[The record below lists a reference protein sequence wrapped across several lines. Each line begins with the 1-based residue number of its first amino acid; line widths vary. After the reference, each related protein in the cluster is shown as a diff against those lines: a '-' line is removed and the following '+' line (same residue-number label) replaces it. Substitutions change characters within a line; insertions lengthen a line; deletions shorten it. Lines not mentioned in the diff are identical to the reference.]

1 MTLDTHDGPADP
13 APVPGDRALANAAPK
28 RLTILGATGSIG
40 QSTLD
45 LVRRHRDRFV
55 VEAVTAANNVETLA
69 AIAHEVNARMAVV
82 ANPDHYTALREALAG
97 TGIEAGAGAPA
108 VVEAASRPADLV
120 MAGIVGSAG
129 LAPSL
134 AAIRNGATLALANKE
149 TLVCAGDLVM
159 AELAKH
165 GGHILPV
172 DSEHNAIHQVLDRT
186 RPETVAS
193 ITLTAS
199 GGPLRTWSREALG
212 HVTPEQAV
220 AHPNWSMGAKI
231 SVDSATM
238 MNKGLELIEAHH
250 LFAMPEARINVLVH
264 PESIIHSMVT
274 YRDGSVLAEL
284 GNPDMRTPI
293 AYALAWPTRMDAHV
307 TPLDLGRLG
316 RLTFEPP
323 DPERFPSL
331 RLAREALQTGG
342 TAPTILNAANEVAVA
357 AFLEGRIGYP
367 DIFGT
372 VEATLSGATIKSVT
386 TLDDVGEVDREARA
400 VAEVEAA
407 RRAG

>member
-1 MTLDTHDGPADP
+1 MTLDTYDGHAEP
-13 APVPGDRALANAAPK
+13 APFPGEGALAKAAPK
-28 RLTILGATGSIG
+28 RLTVLGATGSIG

-45 LVRRHRDRFV
+45 LVRRHPDRFI
-55 VEAVTAANNVETLA
+55 VEAVTAANNVGQLA
-69 AIAHEVNARMAVV
+69 AIAREMRARMAVV
-82 ANPDHYTALREALAG
+82 ANADHYEALCDALDG
-97 TGIEAGAGAPA
+97 TGIVVGAGAPA
-108 VVEAASRPADLV
+108 VVEAASRPADVV

-129 LAPSL
+129 LEPSL

-149 TLVCAGDLVM
+149 TLVCAGELVM

-172 DSEHNAIHQVLDRT
+172 DSEHNAIYQVLDRA
-186 RPETVAS
+186 RPQTIAG

-199 GGPLRTWSREALG
+199 GGPLRTWSREALT
-212 HVTPEQAV
+212 HVTPGQAV

-250 LFAMPEARINVLVH
+250 LFAMPEHQIDVLVH
-264 PESIIHSMVT
+264 PESIVHSMVT

-307 TPLDLGRLG
+307 EPLDLGRVG

-357 AFLEGRIGYP
+357 AFLAERIGYP
-367 DIFGT
+367 DIFAT
-372 VEATLSGATIKSVT
+372 VEATLGGATIKPVT

-400 VAEVEAA
+400 VAEAEAE